1 VVVVVSGEVL
11 MLPGCAVN
19 HAPFAPHCPPTSRQA
34 ENLVPLTPVH
44 ESEAGL
50 PLWTE
55 VGTAAKAR
63 VVGMTGGG
71 AAATTVALRQGYP

>member
-19 HAPFAPHCPPTSRQA
+19 HAPLAPHCPPTSRQA

-50 PLWTE
+50 PLMTVAGLAASE
-55 VGTAAKAR
+55 VS
-63 VVGMTGGG
+63 VVGAEG
-71 AAATTVALRQGYP
+71 AGCVT